1 MTRNTILRVGIAAAA
16 LAANSGSGTGTGST
30 KPVDKVGGV
39 KAGETPTPEQRA
51 AADTGENL
59 AAQDTTQAA
68 ASPTEGSPT
77 AAEAEAAARDANE
90 GEHGAAGVAQPIGTT
105 SDDGGLIDGLRIANA
120 FQDVTTGER
129 VAPGQPIPPHI
140 LEDGDRMEKLMAAG
154 FITDEPIKPAP
165 ATAVPGGT
173 LSVSHSRDGHARDF
187 DVAQPMGERR

>member
-1 MTRNTILRVGIAAAA
+1 MKTPTARPTTTSPAD
-16 LAANSGSGTGTGST
+16 T
-30 KPVDKVGGV
+30 VGGV
-39 KAGETPTPEQRA
+39 RSGETATDAQRTS
-51 AADTGENL
+51 ADTGENL
-59 AAQDTTQAA
+59 AAQDTTQAS

-129 VAPGQPIPPHI
+129 VAPGDRIPAHI
-140 LEDGDRMEKLMAAG
+140 LEDGDRMEKLMESG
-154 FITDEPIKPAP
+154 FITDEPIKPAL

-173 LSVSHSRDGHARDF
+173 LSVSHSREGHARDF